1 MVTHQEVGEGS
12 HNRGEEFDER
22 RALGTPPDLAEMVR
36 SLMAELQIYKADNER
51 MMKEQEKQTEIN
63 VVLLQSL
70 SDLQRQMQH
79 EPEMPSRGRV
89 NGHTERSTSRKV
101 HPRGKGPVP
110 DDSTEK
116 EANDSEGSSSSKTS
130 SYSQKK
136 QKKQKTSKS
145 HKFEEFKK
153 TKLPSFDDKIK
164 KGEEAE
170 AWLLGLKKYF
180 RVHDFSE
187 NLKARVATFNLNG
200 KASI

>member
-12 HNRGEEFDER
+12 HNRDEESDER
-22 RALGTPPDLAEMVR
+22 RAIGTPPDLAETVR
-36 SLMAELQIYKADNER
+36 SLMVELQSCKADNER

-63 VVLLQSL
+63 AVLLQSL

-79 EPEMPSRGRV
+79 EPEMQNRGRV
-89 NGHTERSTSRKV
+89 SGHTERSTSRKV

-116 EANDSEGSSSSKTS
+116 EAGDSEGSSSSRTS

-153 TKLPSFDDKIK
+153 AKPPSFDGEIK

-180 RVHDFSE
+180 RVHDFQ
-187 NLKARVATFNLNG
+187 RT
-200 KASI
+200 